1 MKKAFIV
8 ILLSFVSLFA
18 LDDLTVPNRFE
29 SQGVI
34 RASEFNQN
42 NDTIS
47 VKFNRLNDSLEI
59 KFVRFSDFSDSTIKK
74 IKVDSIRSNPDI
86 DSIKGNPFIDS
97 ISSLFANLTTST
109 IDSLNNRIIIAD
121 TIVLGNGL
129 SAETG
134 TFSGVINA
142 DTVHSTKGISAT
154 SGNFSSYINA
164 DSLKSTKGISATT
177 GTFSGIVSADS
188 IASTK
193 GISGAI
199 GNFSGSVSVG
209 SISISDGVS
218 TTTGTFT
225 GVVNVDTLKSTKG
238 ISATK
243 GNFSSYINVDS
254 LKSTKGISATT
265 GTFTGDVVSSG
276 DIYSTGLTDISSSCE
291 VIGWDTL
298 TTKSIYYR
306 KIGKQATVYFDLKGT
321 ADPETNLAHIY
332 IPVPISSTIT
342 KVYNNCYGRD
352 STGVLANGAI
362 AMVEPYMTGVSHI
375 QIKKSYSN
383 LSSLSNW
390 PLNGVKEVYGSITFL
405 ADE

>member
-1 MKKAFIV
+1 MKKAFIG

-18 LDDLTVPNRFE
+18 LDDLTVPNRFA

-134 TFSGVINA
+134 AFSGVINA

-154 SGNFSSYINA
+154 SGNFSSY
-164 DSLKSTKGISATT
+164 
-177 GTFSGIVSADS
+177 V
-188 IASTK
+188 
-193 GISGAI
+193 
-199 GNFSGSVSVG
+199 
-209 SISISDGVS
+209 
-218 TTTGTFT
+218 
-225 GVVNVDTLKSTKG
+225 
-238 ISATK
+238 
-243 GNFSSYINVDS
+243 NVDS

-276 DIYSTGLTDISSSCE
+276 DIYSTGLTDISSTCV

-321 ADPETNLAHIY
+321 AHPNIISAHIY
-332 IPVPISSTIT
+332 NIPLVISSTIT
-342 KVYNNCYGRD
+342 KTYANCYAKD
-352 STGVLANGAI
+352 SSGVLTNAVAE
-362 AMVEPYMTGVSHI
+362 VENHDSGHGITSCIDFYIDYAQSRA
-375 QIKKSYSN
+375 
-383 LSSLSNW
+383 W
-390 PLNGVKEVYGSITFL
+390 PRSGEKEVYGSITFL
-405 ADE
+405 AEE

>member
-134 TFSGVINA
+134 AFSGVINA

-154 SGNFSSYINA
+154 KGNFSSYINA

-193 GISGAI
+193 GISGTI

-306 KIGKQATVYFDLKGT
+306 KVGKEVTVYYDLKGT
-321 ADPETNLAHIY
+321 AHASVVSASIY
-332 IPVPISSTIT
+332 SIPLVTSSTIT
-342 KVYNNCYGRD
+342 KAYANCYAKD
-352 STGVLANGAI
+352 SSGVLTNAVAKVESFDYEPTSYIDFYIDYAQSRAWPRNG
-362 AMVEPYMTGVSHI
+362 E
-375 QIKKSYSN
+375 
-383 LSSLSNW
+383 
-390 PLNGVKEVYGSITFL
+390 KEVYGSITFL
-405 ADE
+405 AEE

>member
-18 LDDLTVPNRFE
+18 LDDLTIPNRFE

-154 SGNFSSYINA
+154 SGNFSSYINV

-193 GISGAI
+193 GISGTI

-238 ISATK
+238 ISAT
-243 GNFSSYINVDS
+243 
-254 LKSTKGISATT
+254 T
-265 GTFTGDVVSSG
+265 GTFTGNVVSSG
-276 DIYSTGLTDISSSCE
+276 DIYTTPLTDISSSCN

-306 KIGKQATVYFDLKGT
+306 KIGKEVTVYFHIKGT
-321 ADPETNLAHIY
+321 ADAETNTAY
-332 IPVPISSTIT
+332 ILSIPAPISSTIPIA
-342 KVYNNCYGRD
+342 YNNCYGKD
-352 STGVLANGAI
+352 STGVLANGVI
-362 AMVEPYMTGVSHI
+362 AMVEIYSPGLSSRI
-375 QIKKSYSN
+375 QFKKSYEFSG
-383 LSSLSNW
+383 W
-390 PLNGVKEVYGSITFL
+390 PESGEKEVRGSITFL
-405 ADE
+405 AE

>member
-18 LDDLTVPNRFE
+18 LDDLTIPNRFE

-154 SGNFSSYINA
+154 SGNFSSYINV

-177 GTFSGIVSADS
+177 GTF
-188 IASTK
+188 
-193 GISGAI
+193 
-199 GNFSGSVSVG
+199 
-209 SISISDGVS
+209 
-218 TTTGTFT
+218 T
-225 GVVNVDTLKSTKG
+225 GVVNVDT
-238 ISATK
+238 
-243 GNFSSYINVDS
+243 

-276 DIYSTGLTDISSSCE
+276 DIYSTGLTDISDSCY
-291 VIGWDTL
+291 VNGWDTL

-306 KIGKQATVYFDLKGT
+306 KVGKEVTVYFHLKGT
-321 ADPETNLAHIY
+321 ADPETHVASIIG
-332 IPVPISSTIT
+332 IPVPISSTFH
-342 KVYNNCYGRD
+342 VAYNNCFGRD
-352 STGVLANGAI
+352 NTGVLANGAV
-362 AMVEPYMTGVSHI
+362 ARVEIHSPGSNSRIHFL
-375 QIKKSYSN
+375 KSYADSY
-383 LSSLSNW
+383 W
-390 PLNGVKEVYGSITFL
+390 PLNGEKEVYGSITFL
-405 ADE
+405 AEE

>member
-1 MKKAFIV
+1 MKKAFIG

-18 LDDLTVPNRFE
+18 LDDLTVPNRFA

-97 ISSLFANLTTST
+97 ISSLFAKLTTST
-109 IDSLNNRIIIAD
+109 IDSLNNRIIIA
-121 TIVLGNGL
+121 
-129 SAETG
+129 ETG
-134 TFSGVINA
+134 AFSGVINA

-154 SGNFSSYINA
+154 S
-164 DSLKSTKGISATT
+164 
-177 GTFSGIVSADS
+177 
-188 IASTK
+188 
-193 GISGAI
+193 
-199 GNFSGSVSVG
+199 
-209 SISISDGVS
+209 
-218 TTTGTFT
+218 
-225 GVVNVDTLKSTKG
+225 
-238 ISATK
+238 

-276 DIYSTGLTDISSSCE
+276 DIYSTGLTDISSTC
-291 VIGWDTL
+291 VVVGWDTL

-321 ADPETNLAHIY
+321 AHPNIISAHIY
-332 IPVPISSTIT
+332 KIPIVTSSTIT
-342 KVYNNCYGRD
+342 KTYANCYAKD
-352 STGVLANGAI
+352 SSGVLTNAVAK
-362 AMVEPYMTGVSHI
+362 VEKYHTAPYEST
-375 QIKKSYSN
+375 SYIDFYIDHAQSRA
-383 LSSLSNW
+383 W
-390 PLNGVKEVYGSITFL
+390 PTSGEKEVYGSITFL
-405 ADE
+405 AEE